1 MTCVYSA
8 TRCSCTPCNSDGS
21 PGPPFIRCN
30 GQPFGTPVWDCEGS
44 PALSAPCPSTVPNR
58 GAACSLPTT
67 SGCPAGTCGDL
78 NVVCDGGVWRWSYPA
93 VTCPACVR
101 QCATCASPGTP
112 IATPTGERPIGGLP
126 SPEAAHTFT
135 GSNGTFANR
144 CDEAGSLIAYQ
155 CETTLPPCDPAF
167 NGCSF
172 ISPIL
177 TGKVVPYQDSAIID
191 CEGHCH
197 DNRCDGRCPQQGDQ
211 LTLVRPDANGN
222 VIIHNDTDGRTYS
235 CMPDPDS
242 QNRMSFDCHR
252 SPAGQTGYVAGLG
265 LFVSDGFCT
274 GKNIGNI
281 AMIVDGA
288 PTSQPSESCTYL
300 SCSIV
305 PAPSCSP

>member
-1 MTCVYSA
+1 MNLRPHTAVLLLVVGCSGGPAARMELTGSCVDAVGMSSA
-8 TRCSCTPCNSDGS
+8 PRREAGPACLAPDDAGCPTPPPMD
-21 PGPPFIRCN
+21 GPPDPATWSCLADTDCSVFADL
-30 GQPFGTPVWDCEGS
+30 PFCDRRHC
-44 PALSAPCPSTVPNR
+44 SA
-58 GAACSLPTT
+58 AQA
-67 SGCPAGTCGDL
+67 
-78 NVVCDGGVWRWSYPA
+78 A
-93 VTCPACVR
+93 VTCVAN
-101 QCATCASPGTP
+101 ADSL
-112 IATPTGERPIGGLP
+112 GGLP
-126 SPEAAHTFT
+126 SPEVAHTFT

-144 CDEAGSLIAYQ
+144 CDEAGNLIAYQ

-177 TGKVVPYQDSAIID
+177 TGKVVPYQESAIID
-191 CEGHCH
+191 CEGQCH